1 VSALSDPRKAK
12 AFRFVRHEYADGEA
26 RLVYAFDDDAEMI
39 ERVGFPDAPPL
50 LPERQAAFEAAL
62 TLLHLIAGVSYYKAG
77 VPGEIRVEDG
87 SLDAATAGFLEQVYV
102 HGLAEFV
109 YQNKLDLRGGIRF
122 PYSRHPG
129 GSLDPAP
136 FEESKELDSGFRR
149 TAAAGSR
156 SEQRSWP
163 EGRAADAA
171 SNDEHKSHT
180 ALDSQ
185 SRSAMA
191 LNLPRRTLVPI
202 GGGKDSLVSV
212 EMLKSVHE
220 PATAVWI
227 GDSALIAACAQR
239 TGLPTLNLKRTLAP
253 ELFEYNRLGALN
265 GHVPVTAINSAIL
278 LCAAI
283 LYGYDAIAF
292 SNERSASVATLE
304 YDGQPV
310 NHQWSKGLDFER
322 ALRDYTTS
330 HIAADVDYFSLL
342 RPLSELAVTREF
354 ARRTQYDDV
363 FSSCNRNFRIRGA
376 RPSDRWCGQC
386 PKCHFV
392 FLALAPF
399 VAKPRLLAIFGRN
412 LLDDAAL
419 APGFDALLE
428 YRGHKPFECVGEG
441 RESRAAMHALTQRPE
456 WAEDALIARFASELA
471 PQLARGELHLG
482 ALLLP
487 SSAHFLPERLRGL
500 VHAAD

>member
-1 VSALSDPRKAK
+1 
-12 AFRFVRHEYADGEA
+12 
-26 RLVYAFDDDAEMI
+26 
-39 ERVGFPDAPPL
+39 
-50 LPERQAAFEAAL
+50 
-62 TLLHLIAGVSYYKAG
+62 
-77 VPGEIRVEDG
+77 
-87 SLDAATAGFLEQVYV
+87 
-102 HGLAEFV
+102 
-109 YQNKLDLRGGIRF
+109 
-122 PYSRHPG
+122 
-129 GSLDPAP
+129 
-136 FEESKELDSGFRR
+136 
-149 TAAAGSR
+149 
-156 SEQRSWP
+156 
-163 EGRAADAA
+163 
-171 SNDEHKSHT
+171 
-180 ALDSQ
+180 
-185 SRSAMA
+185 

-212 EMLKSVHE
+212 EMLKSAHE
-220 PATAVWI
+220 PMTAVWI

-239 TGLPTLNLKRTLAP
+239 TGLATLNIRRTLAP

-322 ALRDYTTS
+322 ALRDYTRS
-330 HIAADVDYFSLL
+330 HIAADLDYFSLL
-342 RPLSELAVTREF
+342 RPWSELAVTREF

-399 VAKPRLLAIFGRN
+399 IAKPRLLAIFGRN

-441 RESRAAMHALTQRPE
+441 RESRAAMQALTQRPE
-456 WAEDALIARFASELA
+456 WAEDALVVRFASEIA
-471 PQLARGELHLG
+471 SQLDRGELDL
-482 ALLLP
+482 APLLQP
-487 SSAHFLPERLRGL
+487 SSGHFLPERFRDLL
-500 VHAAD
+500 HAAG

>member
-1 VSALSDPRKAK
+1 VSALSDPRKAT

-26 RLVYAFDDDAEMI
+26 RLVYAFDDDAEMV
-39 ERVGFPDAPPL
+39 ERIGFPQAPPL
-50 LPERQAAFEAAL
+50 SPERQSAFDAAL
-62 TLLHLIAGVSYYKAG
+62 ALLHLIAGVSYYKAG
-77 VPGEIRVEDG
+77 VPGEIRVENG
-87 SLDAATAGFLEQVYV
+87 ALDAATAGFLDEVYL
-102 HGLAEFV
+102 HGLAEFA
-109 YQNKLDLRGGIRF
+109 YQNKLDLRGRICF
-122 PYSRHPG
+122 PYVARHPG
-129 GSLDPAP
+129 
-136 FEESKELDSGFRR
+136 FRR
-149 TAAAGSR
+149 
-156 SEQRSWP
+156 
-163 EGRAADAA
+163 
-171 SNDEHKSHT
+171 NDEHKSLT
-180 ALDSQ
+180 GFEWQ
-185 SRSAMA
+185 SRSATA

-212 EMLKSVHE
+212 EMLKSLHE
-220 PATAVWI
+220 PATAVWV

-239 TGLPTLNLKRTLAP
+239 TGLPTLNLRRTLAP

-330 HIAADVDYFSLL
+330 HIAADLDYFSLL
-342 RPLSELAVTREF
+342 RPWSELAVTREF

-363 FSSCNRNFRIRGA
+363 FSSCNRNFRIRSA

-456 WAEDALIARFASELA
+456 WAEDALVARFASEIA
-471 PQLARGELHLG
+471 PQLDRGELDL
-482 ALLLP
+482 APLLQP
-487 SSAHFLPERLRGL
+487 SSEHFLPERLRDLSHGT
-500 VHAAD
+500 A

>member
-1 VSALSDPRKAK
+1 VSASAVIGSGDPRKARS
-12 AFRFVRHEYADGEA
+12 FRFVRHEYADGEA

-77 VPGEIRVEDG
+77 VPTGIVVDG
-87 SLDAATAGFLEQVYV
+87 AVLDAATASFLDEVYL
-102 HGLAEFV
+102 HGLAEFA
-109 YQNKLDLRGGIRF
+109 YQNKLDLRGRICF
-122 PYSRHPG
+122 PSM
-129 GSLDPAP
+129 A
-136 FEESKELDSGFRR
+136 RR
-149 TAAAGSR
+149 NDDVVAAAL
-156 SEQRSWP
+156 
-163 EGRAADAA
+163 
-171 SNDEHKSHT
+171 H
-180 ALDSQ
+180 
-185 SRSAMA
+185 
-191 LNLPRRTLVPI
+191 LPRRTLVPI

-212 EMLKSVHE
+212 EMLKGVHE

-239 TGLPTLNLKRTLAP
+239 TGLATLNIRRTLAP

-330 HIAADVDYFSLL
+330 HIAADLDYFSLL
-342 RPLSELAVTREF
+342 RPWSELAVTREF

-441 RESRAAMHALTQRPE
+441 RESRAAMQALTQRPE
-456 WAEDALIARFASELA
+456 WAEDALVARFASEIA
-471 PQLARGELHLG
+471 SQLDRGELEL
-482 ALLLP
+482 APLLQP
-487 SSAHFLPERLRGL
+487 SSGHFLPERFRDLL
-500 VHAAD
+500 HAAG